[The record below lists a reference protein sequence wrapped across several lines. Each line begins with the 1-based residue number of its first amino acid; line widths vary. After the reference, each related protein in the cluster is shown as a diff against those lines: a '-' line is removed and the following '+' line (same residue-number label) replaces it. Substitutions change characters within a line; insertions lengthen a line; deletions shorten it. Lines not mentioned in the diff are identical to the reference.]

1 MIPIHESGTQ
11 KGRINQTILQ
21 TNNPKGTFK
30 LGDHHPKAEFKGC
43 YYIKWCSNPKR
54 EGNYEV
60 WGCVNKVKRT
70 KETAHKAHLRKKANK
85 EVWKAKLKT
94 DAEYREQNKQ
104 RLKEHYKQFY
114 IDNRDKIK
122 AKSKA
127 YREANKDKILEKE
140 AERRDKE
147 REKLKVYFRERYHK
161 LKNDI
166 DYIIKRKQSA
176 LKRKDKKAIEDKR
189 WAKAN
194 RKKIREYH
202 RERMKNPNHRL
213 KRVLSGRILQAVK
226 IQASDKAYKSMELLG
241 CTIKELRDHL
251 ESQFTEGMTWDNMG
265 RGGWHI
271 DHIIPCAF
279 FDLSKPS
286 HQKVCF
292 NWQNLQP
299 LWESENC
306 SKQDKIPWYVLLTIL
321 MNNYK
326 TITV

>member
-21 TNNPKGTFK
+21 TNNPKSTFK
-30 LGDHHPKAEFKGC
+30 LGDQHPKTEFKGC

-60 WGCVNKVKRT
+60 WGCINKVKRT
-70 KETAHKAHLRKKANK
+70 KETAHKAHLRKKANSK
-85 EVWKAKLKT
+85 VWKSKLKA

-104 RLKEHYKQFY
+104 RLKDHYKQFY

-140 AERRDKE
+140 ARRRDKD
-147 REKLKVYFRERYHK
+147 REKLKVYFRERHHK

-166 DYIIKRKQSA
+166 DYVIKRKQSA
-176 LKRKDKKAIEDKR
+176 LKRKDKKAVEDKK

-213 KRVLSGRILQAVK
+213 RQVLSGRILQAVK
-226 IQASDKAYKSMELLG
+226 MQASDKAYKSMELLG
-241 CTIKELRDHL
+241 CTIQELRDHL

-279 FDLSKPS
+279 FDLTKPS

-299 LWESENC
+299 LWEKDNC
-306 SKQDKIPWYVLLTIL
+306 AKGDKIPWYVLLTIL

-326 TITV
+326 TITL

>member
-30 LGDHHPKAEFKGC
+30 LGDPHPKAEFKGC

-60 WGCVNKVKRT
+60 WGCVNKVKKT

-85 EVWKAKLKT
+85 EVWKAKLKA

-271 DHIIPCAF
+271 DHIIPCAY

-299 LWESENC
+299 LWESDNC
-306 SKQDKIPWYVLLTIL
+306 AKGDKIPWYVLLTIL

>member
-1 MIPIHESGTQ
+1 MIPIHETGTQ

-21 TNNPKGTFK
+21 TNKPKGTFK
-30 LGDHHPKAEFKGC
+30 LGDPHPKTEFKSC
-43 YYIKWCSNPKR
+43 YYIKWCSNPKKAS
-54 EGNYEV
+54 NYEV
-60 WGCVNKVKRT
+60 WGCKNKVKKT
-70 KETAHKAHLRKKANK
+70 KETAHKAHMRKKANSK
-85 EVWKAKLKT
+85 VWGAKLKA
-94 DAEYREQNKQ
+94 DAEYREKNKQ

-127 YREANKDKILEKE
+127 YREANKSKVNEKE
-140 AERRDKE
+140 AKRRERD
-147 REKLKVYFRERYHK
+147 REKLNAYFRDRHHK

-176 LKRKDKKAIEDKR
+176 LKRKDKKVIEDKR

-202 RERMKNPNHRL
+202 RQRMKNPNHRL
-213 KRVLSGRILQAVK
+213 RQVLSGRILQAVK
-226 IQASDKAYKSMELLG
+226 NQSSDKAYKSMELLG
-241 CTIKELRDHL
+241 CTIQELREHL
-251 ESQFTEGMTWDNMG
+251 ESQFTEGMTWEKMG

-299 LWESENC
+299 LWESDNC
-306 SKQDKIPWYVLLTIL
+306 AKGDKIPWYVLLTIL

-326 TITV
+326 TITL